1 MPHSHGAIPPAAR
14 DAWAGI
20 VGAAHVIDHRA
31 ATAAAATATFATDVR
46 VPLIVCPETHEQVQA
61 CVRVAHAHGIP
72 LYPVSSGL
80 NWGYGSRVPVSDG
93 NVILDLGRMRRIV
106 DFDESL
112 AYVTVEPGVTQQQLF
127 EFLQAQR
134 SGLWMDATG
143 TSPAASLIGNT
154 MERGFGH
161 TPYGDHFAHVCA
173 LQVVLGDG
181 SCVETGFARYG
192 ASPSVPVYR
201 WGLGPVLDGL
211 FTQSNFGVVTRM
223 TIWLMPAPEY
233 FQAYFFRCDNAGDL
247 GRAIDAIRPLK
258 LSGTLRSAAHIGNDY
273 KVLNGLQQ
281 YPWEAMG
288 GRTPLTPADMAPFR
302 RRLRIG
308 LWNGSGG
315 LYGTRAQVA
324 ADRDL
329 VRKQLKGVTGRLEF
343 LDDGRLAL
351 ARRFSTPYRML
362 TGWDVSAALTLLEP
376 VYGLMQGVP
385 TAQPLATAYWRKRE
399 PPPVEMNPDRDRCGL
414 LWCAP
419 GCAAR
424 RRPRRALVGPR
435 LHGAA
440 VTRVRAPHLDLAGH
454 GTSPDLRDFHQLR
467 PRRGRGGWP
476 RPGVLPRAARRA
488 RGRGVSLLPPGGPGG
503 GPAAG
508 GRQRP
513 APARTSEAGLRP
525 ARHPGARALR
535 DWDGPVPSDRPCQPT
550 DERNVTARRRLCT
563 LGLVTYRADK
573 SRLCSN

>member
-1 MPHSHGAIPPAAR
+1 MPTPTAIPPTAR
-14 DAWAGI
+14 DAWIAI
-20 VGAAHVIDHRA
+20 VGAPHVIDDRA
-31 ATAAAATATFATDVR
+31 ATELAATATFATSVA
-46 VPLIVCPETHEQVQA
+46 VPLIVRPETHAQVQE
-61 CVRVAHAHGIP
+61 CVRVASAHGIP
-72 LYPVSSGL
+72 LYTVSSGL
-80 NWGYGSRVPVSDG
+80 NWGYGSRVPASDG

-106 DFDESL
+106 DFNEAL

-127 EFLQAQR
+127 EFLQAQG

-173 LQVVLGDG
+173 LRVVLGDG

-192 ASPSVPVYR
+192 AAPSAPIYR

-211 FTQSNFGVVTRM
+211 FTQSNFGIVTRM

-233 FQAYFFRCDNAGDL
+233 FQAFFFRCDREGDL
-247 GRAIDAIRPLK
+247 GRAIDALRPLK
-258 LSGTLRSAAHIGNDY
+258 LSGTLRSAVHIGNDY

-288 GRTPLTPADMAPFR
+288 GRTPLTPEDMPPFR

-329 VRKQLKGVTGRLEF
+329 VRKQLKGVAGRLEF
-343 LDDGRLAL
+343 LDDARLAL
-351 ARRFSTPYRML
+351 ARRFSVPYRML
-362 TGWDVSAALTLLEP
+362 TGWDVSAALALLEP

-385 TAQPLATAYWRKRE
+385 TAQPLASAYWRKRE
-399 PPPVEMNPDRDRCGL
+399 PPPTEMHPDRDRCGL

-419 GCAAR
+419 VAPLDGGHAERLSAIACVTLLSHGFEPLISISLVTERAIMCVVSISFDR
-424 RRPRRALVGPR
+424 DVDGEDGRALACYHGLLDALSAEGYHSYR
-435 LHGAA
+435 LGVQAAGRPSRADSAQPLLERLKQACDPHGIL
-440 VTRVRAPHLDLAGH
+440 AP
-454 GTSPDLRDFHQLR
+454 
-467 PRRGRGGWP
+467 GRYGIGLNP
-476 RPGVLPRAARRA
+476 V
-488 RGRGVSLLPPGGPGG
+488 
-503 GPAAG
+503 PAAPPVHG
-508 GRQRP
+508 MTRQ
-513 APARTSEAGLRP
+513 T
-525 ARHPGARALR
+525 
-535 DWDGPVPSDRPCQPT
+535 
-550 DERNVTARRRLCT
+550 
-563 LGLVTYRADK
+563 
-573 SRLCSN
+573 